1 MNERLKIYM
10 AGLENH
16 FQEIPQNRKQLL
28 QKLIDYLHLKLIE
41 KHVVSLVF
49 ICTHNSRRSHFG
61 QIWAK
66 TAAVYYGL
74 KGIST
79 YSGGTEETSCHPNT
93 LDALERAGFE
103 IKKHSD
109 SKNPEILVVYDDQAE
124 PIVCFSKTYD
134 HPGNP
139 SEQFAAILTCADADE
154 NCPFIPGADV
164 RIPLTY
170 EDPKKW
176 DNTGQKETKY
186 DERCRE
192 IALEMMYTFSSLQ
205 KKQEV

>member
-16 FQEIPQNRKQLL
+16 FQEIPENRKQLL
-28 QKLIDYLHLKLIE
+28 LILIDYIKLKLIE
-41 KHVVSLVF
+41 QKVTSLVF

-61 QIWAK
+61 QVWAK

-74 KGIST
+74 KDIST
-79 YSGGTEETSCHPNT
+79 YSGGTEETACHQNT
-93 LDALERAGFE
+93 LDALVRAGFE
-103 IKKHSD
+103 IKKQSNLI
-109 SKNPEILVVYDDQAE
+109 NPEIHVVYDNQTE

-134 HPGNP
+134 HPDNP
-139 SEQFAAILTCADADE
+139 AGQFAAILTCSDADE
-154 NCPFIPGADV
+154 NCPFIPGAET

-176 DNTGQKETKY
+176 DDTNQKETKY
-186 DERCRE
+186 DERCRQ
-192 IALEMMYTFSSLQ
+192 IALEMMYTFSRLT
-205 KKQEV
+205 KKQED